1 MYYILVLRNKPFDF
15 IVLSSFLFHLH
26 LIKYI
31 NNSVIYPEKSTV
43 TKFKADFSCTFT
55 TFWTWMSQS
64 NLG

>member
-1 MYYILVLRNKPFDF
+1 MYYILVLSNKPFDF

-55 TFWTWMSQS
+55 IF
-64 NLG
+64 